1 MSTVHS
7 LKCWPEYF
15 QAILDGKK
23 SFEVRKDDRGFRAGD
38 ILHLQEWSPETQS
51 YCGRE
56 TARLIVYTLTGEDFG
71 IREGFIVMGLEV
83 RK

>member
-1 MSTVHS
+1 MVVHS

-38 ILHLQEWSPETQS
+38 ILHLQEWSPETQA

-83 RK
+83 R